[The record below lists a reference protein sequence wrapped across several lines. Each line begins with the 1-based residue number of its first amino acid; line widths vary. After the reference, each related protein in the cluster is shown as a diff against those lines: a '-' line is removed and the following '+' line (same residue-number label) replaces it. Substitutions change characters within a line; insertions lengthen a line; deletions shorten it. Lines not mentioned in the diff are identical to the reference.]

1 MRRGGEGLREGLQ
14 QPQAPP
20 RAHRHSDALIPA
32 LPTGALLSNGRPR
45 AKSPGGGFGPH
56 PDDDSGPA
64 AKRLRAITDSFA
76 SLLVANKGGLGAVAG
91 VFVPCMLSI
100 IGLVLFL
107 RLGWS
112 VGEAGVLGALSM
124 IGVGTAM
131 SLLTAFSLCALAT
144 NGKIR
149 AGGAYYL
156 ISRSLGPEMGGAIG
170 VCFFLANSVGISFY
184 MQGFTD
190 TLAELLMLNAAE
202 PSTYWLKL
210 AMAGACL
217 TVETV
222 IAIVGSGL
230 YSKAAGL
237 LNIVQLCAISGT
249 FFNNP
254 HRPLSRR
261 LFSIFK
267 LIFRGQNRLR
277 RRHRFRCHRA
287 VLPRR

>member
-1 MRRGGEGLREGLQ
+1 MALRQGLQ
-14 QPQAPP
+14 EPLAPP
-20 RAHRHSDALIPA
+20 RAHRNSDALIPA
-32 LPTGALLSNGRPR
+32 LPFKGAR
-45 AKSPGGGFGPH
+45 AGTAAVKRDAGHFGPH
-56 PDDDSGPA
+56 PDDDSGA
-64 AKRLRAITDSFA
+64 LDHLRAITDSFA
-76 SLLVANKGGLGAVAG
+76 SLLVANKGGLGAVSG

-124 IGVGTAM
+124 IGVGTVM
-131 SLLTAFSLCALAT
+131 SFLTAFSLCALAT

-170 VCFFLANSVGISFY
+170 VCFFLANSVGIAFY

-190 TLAELLMLNAAE
+190 TLAELLELQVQD

-210 AMAGACL
+210 AMAGSCI

-230 YSKAAGL
+230 YSKCAGL
-237 LNIVQLCAISGT
+237 LNIVQLG
-249 FFNNP
+249 
-254 HRPLSRR
+254 
-261 LFSIFK
+261 
-267 LIFRGQNRLR
+267 
-277 RRHRFRCHRA
+277 A
-287 VLPRR
+287 VWAHALAMRILLDA